1 MDMEKYLCTRN
12 VLVLGQTGYDKT
24 TFVQNLGK
32 NNMFGKIK
40 DVLLSKER
48 KHQIRFCFY
57 VPAEFFSSQNVI
69 EFNIVIK
76 NFHRKKENTSD
87 NNIFGE
93 NNKFD
98 RLIIMDDVSD
108 PADISN
114 DFGSFLTVA
123 RKFNFT
129 YKNFLDLYKCLRFL
143 IFYQWSVTDTLLTIY
158 QTEIFGWTDLTLKFQ
173 ILIKRLFNNWLL

>member
-57 VPAEFFSSQNVI
+57 VPAEFFFSQNVI
-69 EFNIVIK
+69 EFNIVIE

-143 IFYQWSVTDTLLTIY
+143 IFYQ
-158 QTEIFGWTDLTLKFQ
+158 
-173 ILIKRLFNNWLL
+173 